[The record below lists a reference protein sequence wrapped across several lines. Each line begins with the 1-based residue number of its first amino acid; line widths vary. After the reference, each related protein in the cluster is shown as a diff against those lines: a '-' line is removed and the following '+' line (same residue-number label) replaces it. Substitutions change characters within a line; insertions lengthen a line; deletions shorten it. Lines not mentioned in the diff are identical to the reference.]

1 MAYGMRFIQPGYK
14 RSLQEG
20 LHDQKVKMAAG
31 ISGRWMPSSKE
42 LRFARVGAVMKGMAQ
57 REIEAAKEPYRSAMS
72 RRFQQSMA
80 LLGRAKSR
88 LPMAKSLFGKFGQ
101 QEGDPSLPEGVFP
114 YGSGGMEQEDRMRNL
129 FLLRR
134 KQLEEE
140 D

>member
-1 MAYGMRFIQPGYK
+1 MAYGGRFIQPGYR

-20 LHDQKVKMAAG
+20 LHDQKVKMSAA

-42 LRFARVGAVMKGMAQ
+42 LRYARVGAMMKGMEQ
-57 REIEAAKEPYRSAMS
+57 REIEAAKAPHRSMS

-88 LPMAKSLFGKFGQ
+88 LGQAKSLFGKFGQ
-101 QEGDPSLPEGVFP
+101 RAGDPSVPEGFP
-114 YGSGGMEQEDRMRNL
+114 YGSGGNEEQERMRKR